1 MITALRGL
9 VFVIAAVFML
19 MGLRWWF
26 DPAGSAAEFGM
37 TLSTGAGLSTEIG
50 DISSL
55 FISGSICMFAGFFT
69 RDVRWFYAPL
79 LLVVFAAI
87 GRTVAWAFHDAALAL
102 NFIVPEIVFA
112 LINAAAIR
120 YLDRDTS
127 N

>member
-1 MITALRGL
+1 MVKAIQGL
-9 VFVIAAVFML
+9 VFLMATVFML

-55 FISGSICMFAGFFT
+55 FITGSLCMFLGLFKG
-69 RDVRWFYAPL
+69 DVRWFYAPT

-87 GRTVAWAFHDAALAL
+87 GRTIAWAFHDASLAL
-102 NFIVPEIVFA
+102 NFILPEVVFA
-112 LINAAAIR
+112 VINLAAIKV
-120 YLDRDTS
+120 LGNRDS
-127 N
+127 

>member
-87 GRTVAWAFHDAALAL
+87 GRTVAWAFHDASLAL
-102 NFIVPEIVFA
+102 EFILPEIIFA
-112 LINAAAIR
+112 LVNMAAIR
-120 YLDRDTS
+120 VLAKADA
-127 N
+127 

>member
-55 FISGSICMFAGFFT
+55 FISGSICMLAGLFT

-87 GRTVAWAFHDAALAL
+87 GRTVAWAFHDAERAL
-102 NFIVPEIVFA
+102 NFIVPEIFFA
-112 LINAAAIR
+112 AVNLAAIR
-120 YLDRDTS
+120 YLDHR
-127 N
+127 

>member
-1 MITALRGL
+1 MVKAIQGL
-9 VFVIAAVFML
+9 VFIMASVFML

-55 FISGSICMFAGFFT
+55 FITGSLCMFLGLFKG
-69 RDVRWFYAPL
+69 DVRWFYAPT

-87 GRTVAWAFHDAALAL
+87 GRTIAWAFHDASLAL
-102 NFIVPEIVFA
+102 NFILPEVVFA
-112 LINAAAIR
+112 VINLAAIKV
-120 YLDRDTS
+120 LGDKNS
-127 N
+127 